1 MRSSLERVDIAVDRE
16 NAVAYLEQI
25 VELDRACFPDD
36 PWDSEIWTGLFNNLQ
51 LQLFVTLQR
60 NDPIAFLAISLMPP
74 EAELLRIGV
83 KEAYRRQAIG
93 TRLIEQLVSELKVIE
108 VTTLF
113 LEVRQDNLPA
123 CEFYQARG
131 FVRMGERKNYY
142 RSPPGHAMLLKRA
155 IV

>member
-1 MRSSLERVDIAVDRE
+1 MRSSLERVDIAVNQE
-16 NAVAYLEQI
+16 NAAVYLNQI

-36 PWDSEIWTGLFNNLQ
+36 SWGSEIWSGLFNNLQ
-51 LQLFVTLQR
+51 LQVFVTLQR
-60 NDPIAFLAISLMPP
+60 NDPIGFLAISLLPP

-83 KEAYRRQAIG
+83 KEAYRHQAIG
-93 TRLIEQLVSELKVIE
+93 TRLVDQLVSELKVKE
-108 VTTLF
+108 VTALF

-123 CEFYQARG
+123 CGFYQARG

-142 RSPPGHAMLLKRA
+142 RSPPGHALLLKRA